1 MFSYISEDLIKDESV
16 TRIGFFTSVFVV
28 IVLLERFFPR
38 CQLSRPRLFGWIRKL
53 NKMNKT

>member
-53 NKMNKT
+53 DQNE

>member
-16 TRIGFFTSVFVV
+16 TRIGFFISVFVV

-38 CQLSRPRLFGWIRKL
+38 CQLSRPRLLGWIRKL
-53 NKMNKT
+53 DQNE